1 MFVPLVGSDTPG
13 PTRGTNILDLI
24 ATNQP
29 SSFGRTEII
38 PGVSE
43 PTRGTNILDLIVTNQ
58 PSSFRRTEII
68 PRSKMF
74 VPLVGS
80 DTPGIISV
88 LRKLDG

>member
-13 PTRGTNILDLI
+13 
-24 ATNQP
+24 
-29 SSFGRTEII
+29 

-68 PRSKMF
+68 PGVSEPTCSDTPEIISILRKLDGWFVTIRSKMF
-74 VPLVGS
+74 VPLVQLEAQTS
-80 DTPGIISV
+80 
-88 LRKLDG
+88 

>member
-1 MFVPLVGSDTPG
+1 LVQ
-13 PTRGTNILDLI
+13 I
-24 ATNQP
+24 QP
-29 SSFGRTEII
+29 SSFRRTEII

-58 PSSFRRTEII
+58 LSSFRRTEII
-68 PRSKMF
+68 PGVSEPTRGKMF

>member
-13 PTRGTNILDLI
+13 IISVLGTNILDLI
-24 ATNQP
+24 VTNHP
-29 SSFGRTEII
+29 SSFRRTEII

-43 PTRGTNILDLIVTNQ
+43 PTRGTNILDLIVTNH

-68 PRSKMF
+68 PGVSE
-74 VPLVGS
+74 V
-80 DTPGIISV
+80 ISV

>member
-13 PTRGTNILDLI
+13 IISVL
-24 ATNQP
+24 
-29 SSFGRTEII
+29 SSFRRTEII

-68 PRSKMF
+68 PGVSEPTR
-74 VPLVGS
+74 L
-80 DTPGIISV
+80 ICYN
-88 LRKLDG
+88 

>member
-1 MFVPLVGSDTPG
+1 MG
-13 PTRGTNILDLI
+13 DLL
-24 ATNQP
+24 QL
-29 SSFGRTEII
+29 GLRC
-38 PGVSE
+38 VSE

-68 PRSKMF
+68 SGVSEPTRGTNILDLIVTNQLSSF
-74 VPLVGS
+74 RRLVGS